1 MPQEKQHSLN
11 CTLLLNFFTH
21 FHIIAIFISLKI
33 FNFSFKDGDEISEE
47 DNHIQ
52 INREKDYLGYYE
64 LVIHEVQKFD
74 SGIYTC
80 KAINKYGE
88 TQCEAKATTVG
99 KSNTYICGS

>member
-1 MPQEKQHSLN
+1 MICNNLFSLN
-11 CTLLLNFFTH
+11 
-21 FHIIAIFISLKI
+21 IFI
-33 FNFSFKDGDEISEE
+33 FSYKDGDEILEE
-47 DNHIQ
+47 DNHIH

-88 TQCEAKATTVG
+88 VQCEARAKTVG
-99 KSNTYICGS
+99 KTNIHMYIYAKT